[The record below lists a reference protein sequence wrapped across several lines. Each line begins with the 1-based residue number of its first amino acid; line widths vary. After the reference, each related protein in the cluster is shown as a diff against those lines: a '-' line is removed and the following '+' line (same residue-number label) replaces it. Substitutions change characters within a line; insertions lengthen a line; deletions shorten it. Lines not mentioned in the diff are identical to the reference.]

1 MRKPICAVMIVLFL
15 IVCSAGL
22 IQRQRPSARSYE
34 HPAFVSLIQQAQCL
48 LCGDNPDHL
57 ILKYLGQDNLG
68 LINVNTFDIQVI
80 EINRYDDVGQLIEQ
94 ATGCLSTGGGI
105 LGESSCYARTDID
118 RGISHIDISLS
129 GSTVNPELIGKRLCQ
144 ACLDRFAGYY
154 YGSDHPTEVAV
165 INFST
170 REIHPLIETYTWF
183 ISGSYS
189 VYCDF
194 DTRNRIRLAVSYSPP
209 RYSESI
215 RE

>member
-1 MRKPICAVMIVLFL
+1 MKSKHQLFFVIFL
-15 IVCSAGL
+15 ICILFFSCEQSNNEIPVKEYSTPTIKGT
-22 IQRQRPSARSYE
+22 
-34 HPAFVSLIQQAQCL
+34 VSLPA
-48 LCGDNPDHL
+48 
-57 ILKYLGQDNLG
+57 
-68 LINVNTFDIQVI
+68 
-80 EINRYDDVGQLIEQ
+80 
-94 ATGCLSTGGGI
+94 
-105 LGESSCYARTDID
+105 
-118 RGISHIDISLS
+118 

-154 YGSDHPTEVAV
+154 YESDHPTEVAV